1 MSYINQYLKKLYESN
16 DKGFL
21 NAIISDNVETFIYD
35 LLIIEFD
42 QPFGGNTRQLAKELY
57 KEEVQP
63 YIATL
68 KLFNPLLK

>member
-16 DKGFL
+16 DKSFL
-21 NAIISDNVETFIYD
+21 NAIINDNVETFIYD

-42 QPFGGNTRQLAKELY
+42 QPYGSNTRQLAKELY

>member
-1 MSYINQYLKKLYESN
+1 MSFINEYLKKLYESN
-16 DKGFL
+16 NKSFL

-35 LLIIEFD
+35 LLIIEFG
-42 QPFGGNTRQLAKELY
+42 QSWGSNTRQLAKELY